1 MNNDITTSRIM
12 RYTTSIEKFIKEKS
26 CMTEVLK
33 KDLKINDILKINN
46 NFTSIIYL
54 TIVTHQ
60 MQKNKINHEHGYF
73 IAFSISLLMVIVI
86 LQDNITYYNNI
97 YGELVIKN
105 LLEQIPMFVI
115 KSLGKHFIMINE
127 KSKRNKIYVE
137 TSKMYMITDKRNLKD
152 IQEYTTELVNN
163 SMLKICKSE
172 ILIGTNKMLKTD
184 ILDYNFKNKEKAIE
198 KYTKLLK
205 ININNMNNYIDNKYG
220 KICELAL
227 ILAWVISGGNMKEIG
242 VLEKMG
248 KQLGMLIKITN
259 DINNVE
265 RDLEN
270 TINSVSNNFLIN
282 YGTLKCVEL
291 FYKNKEEL
299 IESAMILDIFEI
311 TFDEIIQVLEVQFL
325 NGLENTSFDIDKS
338 VYSSIS
344 I

>member
-152 IQEYTTELVNN
+152 IQEYTTELVNT

-220 KICELAL
+220 KICE
-227 ILAWVISGGNMKEIG
+227 
-242 VLEKMG
+242 
-248 KQLGMLIKITN
+248 
-259 DINNVE
+259 
-265 RDLEN
+265 
-270 TINSVSNNFLIN
+270 
-282 YGTLKCVEL
+282 
-291 FYKNKEEL
+291 EEL